1 MVRDDALRQQLYSDN
16 NLEPVFEIDI
26 AATLKILET
35 TKRKRADISNYGFDE
50 DSGMVVKK
58 PQVIDADQA
67 YKADQEIANS
77 FTIISDDDNDEM
89 ASMLSD
95 VLSDDGYDDDDPY
108 LENDIEPDL
117 YHDDDGY
124 EIPPEYE

>member
-1 MVRDDALRQQLYSDN
+1 
-16 NLEPVFEIDI
+16 
-26 AATLKILET
+26 
-35 TKRKRADISNYGFDE
+35 
-50 DSGMVVKK
+50 
-58 PQVIDADQA
+58 
-67 YKADQEIANS
+67 
-77 FTIISDDDNDEM
+77 M

>member
-1 MVRDDALRQQLYSDN
+1 
-16 NLEPVFEIDI
+16 
-26 AATLKILET
+26 
-35 TKRKRADISNYGFDE
+35 
-50 DSGMVVKK
+50 
-58 PQVIDADQA
+58 
-67 YKADQEIANS
+67 
-77 FTIISDDDNDEM
+77 M

-124 EIPPEYE
+124 EIPPEYEWYSQPTNKKNPC